1 MSINIRLLKA
11 VWLMLMVAVMALTVG
26 CATSPKASK
35 PVEDDIE
42 IADGELPPLELIPNP
57 YELQK
62 RKVPEKLA
70 SAFAAS
76 AGQMQAANWPEAEM
90 QFLNLTTQYPEYS
103 GPWVNLGICQWRQEN
118 FEAAGASFEQAISV
132 NELNPDAYVL
142 YGVMVREQGDFEKAE
157 SLYKKAIA
165 VWPHN
170 AAAHLNLGVLYDMY
184 RGQFDNALQHLEM
197 SARIEGDN
205 ASKELKGWII
215 DIKRRQAKMAREA
228 AKAGNANE

>member
-11 VWLMLMVAVMALTVG
+11 VWLMLMVAVMALAVG

-35 PVEDDIE
+35 PVEEDIE

-62 RKVPEKLA
+62 KKVPEKLA
-70 SAFAAS
+70 TAFAGAT
-76 AGQMQAANWPEAEM
+76 GQMQAANWPEAEM
-90 QFLNLTTQYPEYS
+90 QFLNLTTQYPDYS

-118 FEAAGASFEQAISV
+118 FEAAAASFEQAISV

-157 SLYKKAIA
+157 SLYKKAIS

-205 ASKELKGWII
+205 ASNELKGWIV
-215 DIKRRQAKMAREA
+215 DIKRRQAKVARDA
-228 AKAGNANE
+228 AKAGSANE